1 MEILMSGE
9 IYLKRGPRII
19 PGQDVSNR
27 NDNRLDII
35 EEHLKT
41 DPNASPEELEKFRKF
56 RDLVRDS
63 VTVERKDY
71 SGCESFWISIV
82 EDDCIRMVECGH
94 PYSNEKRFENKEEI
108 EKEFIRLRVFLDQAE
123 YIGKYFK
130 RSKPCAEGSLADR
143 SYTHDSN
150 SLVLYA
156 TDSILLI
163 QRETPYFKDKKFEI
177 ISSKYLEDGN
187 YGFVGKVNDEF
198 RDKPE
203 LYQAIFKQLTDKPR
217 KTL

>member
-19 PGQDVSNR
+19 PSKDVSNR
-27 NDNRLDII
+27 NDERLDMI

-41 DPNASPEELEKFRKF
+41 DPKASPEELEKFRYF

-71 SGCESFWISIV
+71 SGCDSFWISIV
-82 EDDCIRMVECGH
+82 EDDCIRMVEMER
-94 PYSNEKRFENKEEI
+94 PYATEKVFETKEDLN
-108 EKEFIRLRVFLDQAE
+108 KEFIRLRVFLEQAE
-123 YIGKYFK
+123 YIGRYFK
-130 RSKPCAEGSLADR
+130 RTKPCAEGPLADR

-150 SLVLYA
+150 SLALYA

-163 QRETPYFKDKKFEI
+163 QSETPYFKDKKFEI
-177 ISSKYLEDGN
+177 ISSKYLEDSN
-187 YGFVGKVNDEF
+187 YEFIGKVNNEF

-203 LYQAIFKQLTDKPR
+203 LYQAILRQLTDKPR